1 MIDMRKILIAG
12 AAALTFSAAQAQ
24 FTQDYLKAADDYY
37 RKGDYYSAA
46 QYYEKFL
53 ARNTK
58 GNAAGYNPYVVQ
70 AASKKSGASMH
81 TSTRAE
87 AVYNT
92 AESYRML
99 NYYSKAEPYYKEA
112 MSTPQQFPLA
122 PYYHATTL
130 RALGRYEEAQAAFSA
145 FLAGY
150 NTNDEYRAGA
160 EREVK
165 NLQFIQDQLKRN
177 DLALYNLQ
185 KAPAGLNDTGANYAP
200 VFLDNNTV
208 LFTSTRP
215 MTGDASKTYLNRIY
229 TASMSNGA
237 VSGVTPVTVAQDN
250 MHQGVAAATA
260 DGNTIFLTR
269 WTITNKVRSAN
280 IFSTRKS
287 NDGSWSAPQPVASL
301 NVESSSTQQPF
312 VMPGG
317 RQILFSSN
325 RSGGFGGFDLYSA
338 DLSADGSVSNIS
350 NLGPAINTASDEQAP
365 YFHAATNSLVFASNG
380 RVGMGEFDLFWSK
393 GSMGNWS
400 EPVNFGYPV
409 NSVKDD
415 IYFASKGGARNILE
429 DVLLSTDRS
438 SACCLELFSLQKKRA
453 LKQISGTVLSCDN
466 RTPLA
471 GASVTILDTINNR
484 TVATLTTD
492 ANGRYTFTM
501 EDFQPVKAVATVKE
515 YYTGNVQIA
524 TPTNLD
530 DERLASPEL
539 CLVAIKYDEPVV
551 VNNIFYEF
559 AKWTLKDE
567 SFPELDKLVKLMA
580 ENPTIRAEIGAH
592 TDAIGSDKANQILSE
607 KRAQSVVDYLVSKGI
622 SKDRLTVKGYG
633 ESMPIEPNTKGDG
646 SDNPAG
652 REKNRRT
659 EFKVIK

>member
-1 MIDMRKILIAG
+1 MRNILIAG
-12 AAALTFSAAQAQ
+12 VAALTCSAAQAQ
-24 FTQDYLKAADDYY
+24 FTQDYLRAADDYY

-53 ARNTK
+53 ARNPK
-58 GNAAGYNPYVVQ
+58 GSAAGYNPYVVQ
-70 AASKKSGASMH
+70 AAVKKGGTMR
-81 TSTRAE
+81 TSTREE
-87 AVYNT
+87 AIYHT

-99 NYYSKAEPYYKEA
+99 NYHSKAEPYYKEA
-112 MSTPQQFPLA
+112 TAFQQQFPLA
-122 PYYHATTL
+122 PYYDATSL
-130 RALGRYEEAQAAFSA
+130 RALERYEEAQAAFNT
-145 FLAGY
+145 FLASY
-150 NTNDEYRAGA
+150 TTNDEYRKAA

-165 NLQFIQDQLKRN
+165 NLEFIQQQLKRA
-177 DLALYNLQ
+177 DLAMYNIQ

-200 VFLDNNTV
+200 VFIDNSTV

-215 MTGDASKTYLNRIY
+215 VAGDAKKTYLNRIY
-229 TASMSNGA
+229 TATVSGGG
-237 VSGVTPVTVAQDN
+237 VSGVTPVTVAQDE
-250 MHQGVAAATA
+250 MHQGVAGVTP

-269 WTITNKVRSAN
+269 WTITDKVRSAN
-280 IFSTRKS
+280 VFSTRKS
-287 NDGSWSAPQPVASL
+287 NDGTWSAPQAVASL
-301 NVESSSTQQPF
+301 NTEGASTQQPF

-325 RSGGFGGFDLYSA
+325 RPGGLGGFDLYMA
-338 DLSADGSVSNIS
+338 DLGADGSVSNIS
-350 NLGPAINTASDEQAP
+350 NLGAAINTPYDEQAP
-365 YFHAATNSLVFASNG
+365 YYHAATSTLVFSSNG
-380 RVGMGEFDLFWSK
+380 RVGMGEYDLFWSK
-393 GSMGNWS
+393 GTPGNWA

-438 SACCLELFSLQKKRA
+438 SACCLELFSLQRKRP

-466 RTPLA
+466 KTPLA
-471 GASVTILDTINNR
+471 GASVTILDTVNNR

-492 ANGRYTFTM
+492 VAGRYTFTM
-501 EDFQPVKAVATVKE
+501 EDFQPLKAVATIKE

-524 TPTNLD
+524 TPANLD
-530 DERLASPEL
+530 EERLAGPEL

-559 AKWTLKDE
+559 AKWQLKDE
-567 SFPELDKLVKLMA
+567 SFAELDKLVKLMN

-622 SKDRLTVKGYG
+622 SKDRLTVAGYG
-633 ESMPIEPNTKGDG
+633 ESRPIAPNTNDDG
-646 SDNPAG
+646 SDNPEG

>member
-1 MIDMRKILIAG
+1 MRKILIAG

-58 GNAAGYNPYVVQ
+58 GSAAGYNPYVVQ
-70 AASKKSGASMH
+70 AAVKKGGAMH
-81 TSTRAE
+81 TSTREE
-87 AVYNT
+87 AIYNT

-112 MSTPQQFPLA
+112 MAFQQQFPLA
-122 PYYHATTL
+122 AYHEATSL
-130 RALGRYEEAQAAFSA
+130 RALERYEEAQAAFNS
-145 FLAGY
+145 FLSTY
-150 NTNDEYRAGA
+150 NTNDEYRTAA
-160 EREVK
+160 QREVK
-165 NLQFIQDQLKRN
+165 NLEFIQQQLKRS
-177 DLALYNLQ
+177 DLAMYTIQ
-185 KAPAGLNDTGANYAP
+185 KAPGALNDTGANYAP
-200 VFLDNNTV
+200 VFMNNNNTV

-215 MTGDASKTYLNRIY
+215 VSGDAKKTYLNRIY
-229 TASMSNGA
+229 TASMSGGT
-237 VSGVTPVTVAQDN
+237 VSGVTPVTVAQED
-250 MHQGVAAATA
+250 MHQGVTA
-260 DGNTIFLTR
+260 VTPDGNTIFLTR

-280 IFSTRKS
+280 VFSTRKS
-287 NDGSWSAPQPVASL
+287 NDGSWSAPQAVASL
-301 NVESSSTQQPF
+301 NVEGASTQQPF

-325 RSGGFGGFDLYSA
+325 RPGGQGGFDLYSA
-338 DLSADGSVSNIS
+338 DLGSDGSVSNIS
-350 NLGPAINTASDEQAP
+350 NLGPSINTASDEQAP
-365 YFHAATNSLVFASNG
+365 YYHAATSTLVFSTNG
-380 RVGMGEFDLFWSK
+380 RVGMGEYDLFWSK
-393 GSMGNWS
+393 GAPGSWG

-415 IYFASKGGARNILE
+415 IYFASKGGARNLLE
-429 DVLLSTDRS
+429 DVLLSTDRA

-466 RTPLA
+466 KTPLA

-484 TVATLTTD
+484 TIATLTTD
-492 ANGRYTFTM
+492 ENGRYTFTM
-501 EDFQPVKAVATVKE
+501 EDFQPLKAVATVKE
-515 YYTGNVQIA
+515 YYTGNVQIG
-524 TPTNLD
+524 TPANLD
-530 DERLASPEL
+530 EERLSTPEL

-559 AKWTLKDE
+559 AKWQLKEE
-567 SFPELDKLVKLMA
+567 SFTELDKLVKLMA

-622 SKDRLTVKGYG
+622 SKDRLTVVGYG
-633 ESMPIEPNTKGDG
+633 ESMPIAPNKNEDG
-646 SDNPAG
+646 SDNPEG

>member
-1 MIDMRKILIAG
+1 MRKVLIAG
-12 AAALTFSAAQAQ
+12 VAALSFGAAQAQ

-58 GNAAGYNPYVVQ
+58 GGSAGYNPYVVQ
-70 AASKKSGASMH
+70 AAVKKGGTSGR
-81 TSTRAE
+81 TSTREE

-99 NYYSKAEPYYKEA
+99 NYYAKAEPFYKEA
-112 MSTPQQFPLA
+112 MNQQQQFPLA
-122 PYYHATTL
+122 AYYHATTL
-130 RALGRYEEAQAAFSA
+130 RALERYEEAQAAFTT

-150 NTNDEYRAGA
+150 SNNDQYRTAA
-160 EREVK
+160 EREIK
-165 NLQFIQDQLKRN
+165 NLQFIQQQLKRS
-177 DLALYNLQ
+177 DLAMYNLQ

-200 VFLDNNTV
+200 VFMDNNTV

-215 MTGDASKTYLNRIY
+215 VTGDANKTYLNRIY
-229 TASMSNGA
+229 TASMGGGA
-237 VSGVTPVTVAQDN
+237 VSNVAQVAVPQDN
-250 MHQGVAAATA
+250 MHQGVAAVTP
-260 DGNTIFLTR
+260 DGNTFFLTR
-269 WTITNKVRSAN
+269 WTIANKVRSAN
-280 IFSTRKS
+280 VFLTRKS
-287 NDGSWSAPQPVASL
+287 NDGSWSAPQSVASL
-301 NVESSSTQQPF
+301 NQEGASTQQPF

-325 RSGGFGGFDLYSA
+325 RTGGLGGFDLYIA
-338 DLSADGSVSNIS
+338 DLGADGAVSNIT
-350 NLGPAINTASDEQAP
+350 NLGPTVNTSFDEQAP
-365 YFHAATNSLVFASNG
+365 YYHAATGTLVFSSNG
-380 RVGMGEFDLFWSK
+380 RVGMGEYDLFWSK
-393 GSMGNWS
+393 GTPGNWS

-429 DVLLSTDRS
+429 DVLLSTDRA

-466 RTPLA
+466 KTPLA
-471 GASVTILDTINNR
+471 GASVTILDTVNNR

-492 ANGRYTFTM
+492 ANGRYVFTM

-515 YYTGNVQIA
+515 YYTGNVQIG
-524 TPTNLD
+524 TPADLD
-530 DERLASPEL
+530 AESTTSPEL

-559 AKWTLKDE
+559 AKWNLKEE
-567 SFPELDKLVKLMA
+567 SFPELDKLVKLMS
-580 ENPTIRAEIGAH
+580 ENPSIHAEIGAH

-607 KRAQSVVDYLVSKGI
+607 KRAQSVVNYLVSKGI

-633 ESMPIEPNTKGDG
+633 ETMPIEPNKNEDG